1 MQEVNLKKTTEDL
14 INLGTQKLTS
24 ASEAQPVRWQAVAIL
39 LLAVCAFSATAQN
52 YPNRTI
58 RLIVPFSPGGGTD
71 FFARVVAGRLTHA
84 LGQQVVVDNRAGA
97 GGIIGTDLVA
107 KAAPDG
113 YTLLMGHTGTLA
125 INPALY
131 AKVPYDPVRD
141 FSPVS
146 LVAISPLVLVTN
158 PALPAITVKELVALA
173 KRKPGQITYASGG
186 SGTGTHLSAEL
197 FKMMAGVD
205 LTHVPYKG
213 TGIALTAGISG
224 EVATLFS
231 TLPPAIPHIKNGGRL
246 RALAVT
252 SSERS
257 RVVPEIATMAESGLP
272 GYESTL
278 RYGVLL
284 PAGAAEAI
292 VTVLRQ
298 AVTRVIIQPDF
309 IEALARD
316 GAEPLAGTPEEF
328 RAMMATEVKKWAA
341 VVKAS
346 GLQIQ

>member
-1 MQEVNLKKTTEDL
+1 MTSTPGLKTARRQVIAML
-14 INLGTQKLTS
+14 LFALYAIS
-24 ASEAQPVRWQAVAIL
+24 AA
-39 LLAVCAFSATAQN
+39 AQN

-71 FFARVVAGRLTHA
+71 FFARVVAGKLTQA
-84 LGQQVVVDNRAGA
+84 LGQQVVVENRAGA

-131 AKVPYDPVRD
+131 AKIPYDPVRD

-158 PALPAITVKELVALA
+158 PSLSVKSVKELVALA
-173 KRKPGQITYASGG
+173 KRRPGQITYASGG

-231 TLPPAIPHIKNGGRL
+231 TLPPAVQHIKSGGRL

-257 RVVPEIATMAESGLP
+257 RVIPEIATLAESGLP

-284 PAGAAEAI
+284 PAGAADA
-292 VTVLRQ
+292 VVSALRQ
-298 AVTRVIIQPDF
+298 AISRVMTQPDF
-309 IEALARD
+309 LEALARD
-316 GAEPLAGTPEEF
+316 GAEPLSSTPDEF
-328 RAMMATEVKKWAA
+328 RAVMAIEAKKWAT
-341 VVKAS
+341 VVKSA

>member
-1 MQEVNLKKTTEDL
+1 MGINSDL
-14 INLGTQKLTS
+14 EGKITAAPSLVR
-24 ASEAQPVRWQAVAIL
+24 VRWRAIAMAWFAL
-39 LLAVCAFSATAQN
+39 YATNAAAQN
-52 YPNRTI
+52 YPSRTI

-71 FFARVVAGRLTHA
+71 FFARVVAGKLTQV

-125 INPALY
+125 INPSLY
-131 AKVPYDPVRD
+131 AKVPYDSVRD

-158 PALPAITVKELVALA
+158 PSLPAKTVKELVALA
-173 KRKPGQITYASGG
+173 KRRPGQIAYASGG

-205 LTHVPYKG
+205 LVHVPYKG

-224 EVATLFS
+224 EVVTLFS
-231 TLPPAIPHIKNGGRL
+231 TLPPAVPHIKSGGRL

-257 RVVPEIATMAESGLP
+257 RVALEIATMAESGLP

-284 PAGAAEAI
+284 PAGAPDAI
-292 VTVLRQ
+292 VTALRQ
-298 AVTRVIIQPDF
+298 AVSRVMIQPDF
-309 IEALARD
+309 VEALARD
-316 GAEPLAGTPEEF
+316 GAEPLASTPEEF
-328 RAMMATEVKKWAA
+328 RAVMATEVKKWAA

-346 GLQIQ
+346 GLQLQ

>member
-1 MQEVNLKKTTEDL
+1 MNPTLRCVRLRWRAIATSL
-14 INLGTQKLTS
+14 LVAVGTNAS
-24 ASEAQPVRWQAVAIL
+24 AQS
-39 LLAVCAFSATAQN
+39 
-52 YPNRTI
+52 YPSKTI
-58 RLIVPFSPGGGTD
+58 RLIVPFSAGGGTD
-71 FFARVVAGRLTHA
+71 FFARVVATKLTQV

-125 INPALY
+125 INPSLY
-131 AKVPYDPVRD
+131 ANIPYDPVRD

-158 PALPAITVKELVALA
+158 PSLPVETVKELIALA
-173 KRKPGQITYASGG
+173 KRRPGDITFASGG

-197 FKMMAGVD
+197 FKIMAAID
-205 LTHVPYKG
+205 MSHVPYKG
-213 TGIALTAGISG
+213 TGPALTAGISG

-231 TLPPAIPHIKNGGRL
+231 TLPPAVPHIRNGGRL

-252 SSERS
+252 GSARAQ
-257 RVVPEIATMAESGLP
+257 VVPEIPTMAESGLP

-284 PAGAAEAI
+284 PAGAPDAI
-292 VTVLRQ
+292 VTALRQ
-298 AVTRVIIQPDF
+298 AISRFMNQPDF
-309 IEALARD
+309 LEAMARD
-316 GAEPLAGTPEEF
+316 GAEPLASTPEEF
-328 RAMMATEVKKWAA
+328 RTVIATEVKKWAA

-346 GLQIQ
+346 GVRVQ

>member
-1 MQEVNLKKTTEDL
+1 MIQENKMDSALHSIRWRGRTIAMSFLVAF
-14 INLGTQKLTS
+14 GTS
-24 ASEAQPVRWQAVAIL
+24 AW
-39 LLAVCAFSATAQN
+39 AQN
-52 YPNRTI
+52 YPSKTI

-71 FFARVVAGRLTHA
+71 FFARVVATKLTQV

-125 INPALY
+125 INPSLY
-131 AKVPYDPVRD
+131 TKIPYDPVRD

-158 PALPAITVKELVALA
+158 PALPVKTVKELVSLA
-173 KRKPGQITYASGG
+173 KRRPGEITFASGG
-186 SGTGTHLSAEL
+186 NGTGTHLSAEL
-197 FKMMAGVD
+197 FKIMAGID
-205 LTHVPYKG
+205 MSHVPYKG
-213 TGIALTAGISG
+213 TGVALTAGISG

-231 TLPPAIPHIKNGGRL
+231 TLPPAVSHIRSGGRL

-252 SSERS
+252 GSERS
-257 RVVPEIATMAESGLP
+257 QAVPEILTMAESGLP

-284 PAGAAEAI
+284 PAGAPDAL
-292 VTVLRQ
+292 VTTLRQ
-298 AVTRVIIQPDF
+298 AISRFMNQPDF
-309 IEALARD
+309 AEALARD
-316 GAEPLAGTPEEF
+316 GAEPLASTPEEF
-328 RAMMATEVKKWAA
+328 RAVMATEVKKWAA
-341 VVKAS
+341 VVKTS
-346 GLQIQ
+346 GVRVQ

>member
-1 MQEVNLKKTTEDL
+1 MNLSFRN
-14 INLGTQKLTS
+14 ICWC
-24 ASEAQPVRWQAVAIL
+24 RCAVAVL
-39 LLAVCAFSATAQN
+39 LLAAPGTQVLGQT
-52 YPNRTI
+52 YPSKTI
-58 RLIVPFSPGGGTD
+58 RLIVPFAAGGGTD
-71 FFARVVAGRLTHA
+71 FFARVVAAKLTQV

-125 INPALY
+125 INPSLY
-131 AKVPYDPVRD
+131 AKIPYDPVRD

-146 LVAISPLVLVTN
+146 LIAISPLVLVTN
-158 PALPAITVKELVALA
+158 PSLPVKNVKELISLA
-173 KRKPGQITYASGG
+173 KRRPGEITFASGG

-197 FKMMAGVD
+197 FKVMAGID
-205 LTHVPYKG
+205 MIHVPYKG
-213 TGIALTAGISG
+213 TGPALTAGMAG

-231 TLPPAIPHIKNGGRL
+231 TLPPAVPHIKSGGRL

-252 SSERS
+252 GSERS
-257 RVVPEIATMAESGLP
+257 QAVPELPTMAQSGLP

-292 VTVLRQ
+292 VTTLRQ
-298 AVTRVIIQPDF
+298 GIARFMTQADF
-309 IEALARD
+309 AEVLARD
-316 GAEPLAGTPEEF
+316 GAEPRGSTPEEF
-328 RAMMATEVKKWAA
+328 RAMIATEVKKWAA

-346 GLQIQ
+346 GARAE

>member
-1 MQEVNLKKTTEDL
+1 MTRATNPMHL
-14 INLGTQKLTS
+14 
-24 ASEAQPVRWQAVAIL
+24 RAIAL
-39 LLAVCAFSATAQN
+39 SFLAAYAIGAAAQN
-52 YPNRTI
+52 YPVRTI

-71 FFARVVAGRLTHA
+71 FFARLVAGKLTQV

-125 INPALY
+125 INPSLY

-141 FSPVS
+141 FAPVS

-158 PALPAITVKELVALA
+158 PSVPAKNVKELVALA
-173 KRKPGQITYASGG
+173 KRRPGQITYASGG

-205 LTHVPYKG
+205 LSHVPYKG
-213 TGIALTAGISG
+213 TGIALTAAISG

-231 TLPPAIPHIKNGGRL
+231 TLPPAVPHIKAGGRL

-252 SSERS
+252 SSQRS
-257 RVVPEIATMAESGLP
+257 RVVPDISTMAESGLP

-284 PAGAAEAI
+284 PAGAQDAI
-292 VTVLRQ
+292 ITTLRQ
-298 AVTRVIIQPDF
+298 AISRVMLDLDF
-309 IEALARD
+309 VEALARD
-316 GAEPLAGTPEEF
+316 GAEPLASTPEEF
-328 RAMMATEVKKWAA
+328 RAVMVAEVKKWAA

>member
-1 MQEVNLKKTTEDL
+1 MMIEKNNMGAGPGLVRRGWSPLAL
-14 INLGTQKLTS
+14 SFLAAFGTC
-24 ASEAQPVRWQAVAIL
+24 AS
-39 LLAVCAFSATAQN
+39 AQN
-52 YPNRTI
+52 YPAKTI

-71 FFARVVAGRLTHA
+71 FFARVVAAKLTQV

-97 GGIIGTDLVA
+97 GGIIGTELVA
-107 KAAPDG
+107 KAPPDG

-125 INPALY
+125 INPSLY
-131 AKVPYDPVRD
+131 AKIPYDPVRD

-158 PALPAITVKELVALA
+158 PSLPVKTVKELIALA
-173 KRKPGQITYASGG
+173 KRRPGEIAYASGG

-197 FKMMAGVD
+197 FKTMAQID

-231 TLPPAIPHIKNGGRL
+231 TLPPAVPHIRSGGRL
-246 RALAVT
+246 RALGVT
-252 SSERS
+252 GSERS
-257 RVVPEIATMAESGLP
+257 QAVPEIPTIAESGLP

-284 PAGAAEAI
+284 PAGAPDAI
-292 VTVLRQ
+292 VATLRQ
-298 AVTRVIIQPDF
+298 AIARFMKQPDF
-309 IEALARD
+309 VEALAKD
-316 GAEPLAGTPEEF
+316 GAEPLPSTPEEF
-328 RAMMATEVKKWAA
+328 RAVMVSEVSKWAA

-346 GLQIQ
+346 GLRAQ

>member
-1 MQEVNLKKTTEDL
+1 MTQAKRTNPSRRCVRLRWRAIATSL
-14 INLGTQKLTS
+14 LVAVGTNAS
-24 ASEAQPVRWQAVAIL
+24 AQS
-39 LLAVCAFSATAQN
+39 
-52 YPNRTI
+52 YPSKTI
-58 RLIVPFSPGGGTD
+58 RLIVPFSAGGGTD
-71 FFARVVAGRLTHA
+71 FFARVVATKLTQV

-125 INPALY
+125 INPSLY
-131 AKVPYDPVRD
+131 AKIPYDPVRD

-158 PALPAITVKELVALA
+158 PSLPVKTVKELIALA
-173 KRKPGQITYASGG
+173 KRRPGDITFASGG

-197 FKMMAGVD
+197 FKIMAAID
-205 LTHVPYKG
+205 MSHVPYKG
-213 TGIALTAGISG
+213 TGPALTAGISG

-231 TLPPAIPHIKNGGRL
+231 TLPPAVPHIRSGGRL

-252 SSERS
+252 GGARS
-257 RVVPEIATMAESGLP
+257 QVVPEIPTMAESGLP

-284 PAGAAEAI
+284 PAGAPDAI
-292 VTVLRQ
+292 VTALRQ
-298 AVTRVIIQPDF
+298 AISRTMNQPDF
-309 IEALARD
+309 VEALARD
-316 GAEPLAGTPEEF
+316 GAEPLASTPEEF
-328 RAMMATEVKKWAA
+328 RAVIATEVKKWAA

-346 GLQIQ
+346 GVRVQ

>member
-1 MQEVNLKKTTEDL
+1 MIQKNKIDPAPRAIRWGWRTIATVFLAA
-14 INLGTQKLTS
+14 LGTG
-24 ASEAQPVRWQAVAIL
+24 AS
-39 LLAVCAFSATAQN
+39 AQN
-52 YPNRTI
+52 YPSKTV

-71 FFARVVAGRLTHA
+71 FFARVVAMKLTQI
-84 LGQQVVVDNRAGA
+84 LGQQVIVDNRAGA

-125 INPALY
+125 INPSLY
-131 AKVPYDPVRD
+131 AKLPYDPVRD

-158 PALPAITVKELVALA
+158 PSLPVKSVKELVALA
-173 KRKPGQITYASGG
+173 KRRPGEIAYASGG

-197 FKMMAGVD
+197 FKTMAQID

-213 TGIALTAGISG
+213 TGLALTAGISG

-231 TLPPAIPHIKNGGRL
+231 TLPPAVPHIRSGGRL
-246 RALAVT
+246 RALGVT
-252 SSERS
+252 GSERS
-257 RVVPEIATMAESGLP
+257 QAVPEIPTIAESGLP

-284 PAGAAEAI
+284 PAGASDPI
-292 VTVLRQ
+292 LTTLRQ
-298 AVTRVIIQPDF
+298 AIVRLLKQPDF
-309 IEALARD
+309 AEALAKD
-316 GAEPLAGTPEEF
+316 GAETLPSTPEEF
-328 RAMMATEVKKWAA
+328 RAVMVSEVKKWAA

-346 GLQIQ
+346 GIGGQ

>member
-1 MQEVNLKKTTEDL
+1 MNPILR
-14 INLGTQKLTS
+14 G
-24 ASEAQPVRWQAVAIL
+24 VRWRAIVILL
-39 LLAVCAFSATAQN
+39 LLAVCITASAQS
-52 YPNRTI
+52 YPSKTI
-58 RLIVPFSPGGGTD
+58 RLIVPFSAGGGTD
-71 FFARVVAGRLTHA
+71 FFARIVATKLTQA

-125 INPALY
+125 INPSLY
-131 AKVPYDPVRD
+131 AKIPYDSVRD

-158 PALPAITVKELVALA
+158 PSLPVKNVKELIALA
-173 KRKPGQITYASGG
+173 KRRPGEITFASGG

-197 FKMMAGVD
+197 FKIMARID
-205 LTHVPYKG
+205 MSHVPYKG
-213 TGIALTAGISG
+213 TGPALLAGISG

-231 TLPPAIPHIKNGGRL
+231 TLPPAVPHIGRDGRL

-252 SSERS
+252 GSARS
-257 RVVPEIATMAESGLP
+257 HVVPEIPTMVESGLP

-284 PAGAAEAI
+284 PAGAPDVI
-292 VTVLRQ
+292 VTALRQ
-298 AVTRVIIQPDF
+298 AISRFMNQSDF
-309 IEALARD
+309 VDTLARD
-316 GAEPLAGTPEEF
+316 GAEPLASTAEEF
-328 RAMMATEVKKWAA
+328 RAVIATELKKWAA
-341 VVKAS
+341 VVRAA
-346 GLQIQ
+346 GVQVQ

>member
-1 MQEVNLKKTTEDL
+1 MICATNSICL
-14 INLGTQKLTS
+14 
-24 ASEAQPVRWQAVAIL
+24 RWFTIAL
-39 LLAVCAFSATAQN
+39 SLLAAYAAGAAAQN
-52 YPNRTI
+52 YPARTV

-71 FFARVVAGRLTHA
+71 FFARVVAAKLTQV

-97 GGIIGTDLVA
+97 GGLIGTDLVA

-125 INPALY
+125 INPSLY
-131 AKVPYDPVRD
+131 AKVPYDSVRD
-141 FSPVS
+141 FTPVS

-158 PALPAITVKELVALA
+158 PSLPAKSVKELVALA
-173 KRKPGQITYASGG
+173 KRRPGQITYASGG

-205 LTHVPYKG
+205 LSHVPYKG

-231 TLPPAIPHIKNGGRL
+231 TLPPAVPHIKAGGRL

-257 RVVPEIATMAESGLP
+257 RVVPDIATMAESGLP

-284 PAGAAEAI
+284 PAGAPDAI
-292 VTVLRQ
+292 ITILRQ
-298 AVTRVIIQPDF
+298 AVSRVMIQPDF
-309 IEALARD
+309 VEALARD
-316 GAEPLAGTPEEF
+316 GAEPVSSTPEEF
-328 RAMMATEVKKWAA
+328 RAVMATEVKKWAA